1 MPVPDWRTHYGDLLD
16 EVAAAVDGVPDLDL
30 TAELITH
37 RFTPGS
43 KEVLL
48 DWYPRTKLEM
58 DEDARARKH
67 GRFGAV
73 KYVYTPETM
82 SDLRAWFEARIAE
95 RLPSSRILYW
105 T

>member
-1 MPVPDWRTHYGDLLD
+1 MPVPDWPTHYGELLVA
-16 EVAAAVDGVPDLDL
+16 VAAAVDGVPDLDL

-48 DWYPRTKLEM
+48 GWYPNTRLEM
-58 DEDARARKH
+58 DEQTRSRKH
-67 GRFGAV
+67 GKFGAV
-73 KYVYTPETM
+73 KYVYPAGVMAE
-82 SDLRAWFEARIAE
+82 LRSWFEAEIAR
-95 RLPSSRILYW
+95 RLPTCRILYW

>member
-1 MPVPDWRTHYGDLLD
+1 MAVPDWRASYGELLD
-16 EVAAAVDGVPDLDL
+16 AVAADGVPDLDL

-48 DWYPRTKLEM
+48 GWYPRTRLEM
-58 DEDARARKH
+58 DEEARVRKH

-73 KYVYTPETM
+73 KYVYAAETM
-82 SDLRAWFEARIAE
+82 SDLRSWFEARIAE
-95 RLPSSRILYW
+95 RLPSCGILYR